1 MGMKLSKDQR
11 GVTPLIILLLL
22 IILAII
28 GFAGWKIWDTNKKP
42 ATKATESTAKTTKK
56 KAITK
61 EADPTTGWTAFD
73 SDSGVFSL
81 RYPSDWLIPTN
92 LELCSEGLILIAPD
106 AASLGK
112 CATEFSGQIS
122 ISSVA
127 GDSSADLI
135 PSEGYEG
142 IVTEDVTVDS
152 VAGKKYTATA
162 QDQETIFMVGGLP
175 DNTKLVRYVFV
186 TGGRT
191 YIASYIQEPSFTDV
205 LTFFNLIVNNTLEF
219 S

>member
-1 MGMKLSKDQR
+1 MKVIKDQR
-11 GVTPLIILLLL
+11 GVTPLIIFLLL

-42 ATKATESTAKTTKK
+42 ATKAPAPSTTTQKK
-56 KAITK
+56 KVTK
-61 EADPTTGWTAFD
+61 EADPTTGWTVFD
-73 SDSGVFSL
+73 SDAGVFSL
-81 RYPSDWLIPTN
+81 KYPSDWVIPTD
-92 LELCSEGLILIAPD
+92 LDLCNEGLIMIAPD
-106 AASLGK
+106 EDSLGK
-112 CATEFSGQIS
+112 CATEFFGQIS
-122 ISSVA
+122 ISSTA
-127 GDSSADLI
+127 GDLSADNI
-135 PSEGYEG
+135 PGEGYEG
-142 IVTEDVTVDS
+142 LVTEDVTVDS

-191 YIASYIQEPSFTDV
+191 YVANYIQQPTFIDV